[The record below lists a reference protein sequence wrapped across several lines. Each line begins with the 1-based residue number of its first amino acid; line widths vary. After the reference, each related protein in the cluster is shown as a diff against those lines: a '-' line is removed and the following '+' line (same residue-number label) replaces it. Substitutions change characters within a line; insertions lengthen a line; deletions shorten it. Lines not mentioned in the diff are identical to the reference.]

1 MKENLVAMLR
11 HGLKS
16 CCRIGM
22 GCTVLLFLVFQ
33 SPVKAQERKN
43 LAFKNKTIEEA
54 FRQIEQLYQVKFYYS
69 TIKLNPQERISFSKK
84 PRSIQD
90 VLSELELKV
99 FLKFKQDGSMIAVKA
114 KVTEIEQ
121 ATGGVNL
128 QLIDGTVID
137 HLKKPLPG
145 VSVRVKGN
153 PSRSTLSDMNGKYKI
168 SVAEKEVLIL
178 SYIGFVRTEVP
189 VGKSS
194 TIVTIL
200 KEEVSELNQ
209 VVVTGISDRKRET
222 YTGSSTTFTGKEL
235 MKLSSGNILQG
246 LGLVDPSF
254 RIIDNNLAGSDPNAL
269 PNIEIR
275 GGNSLTENYANGDL
289 RGTFYGNPNLP
300 LFILD
305 GFETSLERIVDLDMN
320 RIESVTL
327 LKDGSAAAIYG
338 TRSANGV
345 VVIVTKSPAA
355 GKLRATYALSSNM
368 VIPDLRDY
376 NMLDATRLLEF
387 EKRTGLYS
395 STNPSEQIQ
404 KQELYNDRLALLKAG
419 TNTYWLSQPLK
430 TAVEQ
435 RHSLT
440 LDGGDQAFRYSIG
453 FSAAFNP
460 GVMKGSSRDNYQG
473 NMLFNYN
480 TGNFLFRNDLQ
491 IVNTKGT
498 ASPYGNFQD
507 FVNAKPYFPIP
518 GEEGAGSPFLYET
531 FANGIRNNYILN
543 PLYNGTLNT
552 QSISQYTEI
561 VNNLSSE
568 WKINDDFRL
577 RATLGINKRLSDSKD
592 FRSAEHTAFAGISPD
607 MAAYALRGDLDIS
620 NSKSFGYEA
629 SLFATY
635 SKLINEKHSFYLL
648 SGFNAKE
655 SNSSVM
661 RVSAEGFPNP
671 KMDDL
676 AFAKQYK
683 ANSRPEGLDNTSRL
697 AGFLATFNYAYDSR
711 YFVDLSFKLDG
722 SSQFG
727 SNEKYA
733 PVWSAGLGWNLHRES
748 FIQKLNVFS
757 NLRLTAAIAETASQ
771 NFAPYQAM
779 TKYKYNTDNIYGQDF
794 GAIIQGLGNANL
806 KWQTTRQK
814 KVALDFGLFSG
825 LLNINSEYYWK
836 STSNL
841 LQSVTLAPSTGFAS
855 FTDNIG
861 SLQNN
866 GFDIRVNVRV
876 LQGGPNKARLGI
888 WGNIG
893 ANKNKISKISDAMK
907 QRNQLILDD
916 LQYSYDRDFD
926 KVSTLPP
933 NIFVEGA
940 SRSAIYA
947 IRSLGIDPATGNE
960 IYQYR
965 DGSIGTEWRAAEQ
978 VVIGD
983 ERPTVSGGLGLNFGY
998 KGWDAV
1004 VAGGYSYGGY
1014 LYNSTLVSKV
1024 EDIDVMNHNVD
1035 ERAYDAKWTRPG
1047 DEAKYSGYSSSIGGN
1062 RVGATSR
1069 FVQKNNYLTI
1079 SAITLGYTFNNTPL
1093 IKRLKIQNLRLNL
1106 SMNDIVRFST
1116 IRIERGTQY
1125 PFAQRISFGA
1135 NVTL

>member
-11 HGLKS
+11 HGIKP
-16 CCRIGM
+16 CCRISM
-22 GCTVLLFLVFQ
+22 HCIAVFFFVFLQ
-33 SPVKAQERKN
+33 SAGAQEKKN
-43 LAFKNKTIEEA
+43 LSFNNKTIEQA

-69 TIKLNPQERISFSKK
+69 TIKLNPQERISFPKK
-84 PRSIQD
+84 SRSIED
-90 VLSELELKV
+90 VLAELEMKV
-99 FLKFKQDGSMIAVKA
+99 FLKFKQDGAMIAVKA
-114 KVTEIEQ
+114 KIAEIEKQ
-121 ATGGVNL
+121 TGAVSL
-128 QLIDGTVID
+128 QQINGTVID

-145 VSVRVKGN
+145 VSVRVKGD
-153 PSRSTLSDMNGKYKI
+153 PSRSTVSDSNGKYQI
-168 SVAEKEVLIL
+168 RAAEKEVLIL
-178 SYIGFVRTEVP
+178 SYIGFVRTEVT
-189 VGKSS
+189 VGKNSN
-194 TIVTIL
+194 IQTIL
-200 KEEVSELNQ
+200 KEDVSELNQ
-209 VVVTGISDRKRET
+209 VVVTGISDRKKET
-222 YTGSSTTFTGKEL
+222 YTGSSTTFTGQEL
-235 MKLSSGNILQG
+235 MKLSTGNILQG
-246 LGLVDPSF
+246 LGLLDPSF

-275 GGNSLTENYANGDL
+275 GGNNLTENYASGDL
-289 RGTFYGNPNLP
+289 RSTFYGNPNLP

-320 RIESVTL
+320 RIESLTL

-387 EKRTGLYS
+387 EERVGLYS
-395 STNPSEQIQ
+395 SSTPSEHISRQ
-404 KQELYNDRLALLKAG
+404 KLYNDRLAFLKAG

-440 LDGGDQAFRYSIG
+440 LDGGDQAFKYSVG

-491 IVNTKGT
+491 IANTKGT
-498 ASPYGNFQD
+498 ASPYGSFQD

-518 GEEGAGSPFLYET
+518 GEGGAGSPFLYET
-531 FANGIRNNYILN
+531 FKNGLRDQFIIN
-543 PLYNGTLNT
+543 PLYNGTINT

-561 VNNLSSE
+561 INNLSSE
-568 WKINDDFRL
+568 WKISDDFRL
-577 RATLGINKRLSDSKD
+577 RATIGINKRLSDTKD
-592 FRSAEHTAFAGISPD
+592 FRPAEHTAFAGITPD
-607 MAAYALRGDLDIS
+607 MASYALRGDLNVS
-620 NSKSFGYEA
+620 NSKSFGYEG
-629 SLFATY
+629 SLFATF

-648 SGFNAKE
+648 SGFNVKE
-655 SNSSVM
+655 SNSSIM
-661 RVSAEGFPNP
+661 RITAQGFPNP

-683 ANSRPEGLDNTSRL
+683 ENTRPDGLDNTSRL

-733 PVWSAGLGWNLHRES
+733 PVWSAGLGWNLYKES
-748 FIQKLNVFS
+748 FIQKLNFFS
-757 NLRLTAAIAETASQ
+757 NLRITAGIAETASQ

-779 TKYKYNTDNIYGQDF
+779 TKYKYNTESIYDQDF
-794 GAIIQGLGNANL
+794 GAVIQGLGNANL

-814 KVALDFGLFSG
+814 KVAMDFGLFAG

-861 SLQNN
+861 SVQNN
-866 GFDIRVNVRV
+866 GFDIRVNLRV

-888 WGNIG
+888 WANMG

-907 QRNQLILDD
+907 QRNKLILDD
-916 LQYSYDRDFD
+916 LQFNYDKDLGG
-926 KVSTLPP
+926 VSTLPP

-983 ERPTVSGGLGLNFGY
+983 ERPTLSGGLGANFAY

-1024 EDIDVMNHNVD
+1024 EDIDVSEYNVD
-1035 ERAYDAKWTRPG
+1035 ERAYEAKWTRPG
-1047 DEAKYSGYSSSIGGN
+1047 DEAKYSGYSSINGAN

-1079 SAITLGYTFNNTPL
+1079 SAITLGYTFNNSPF

-1106 SMNDIVRFST
+1106 SMNDILRIST
-1116 IRIERGTQY
+1116 IRIERGTMY

-1135 NVTL
+1135 NITL

>member
-11 HGLKS
+11 HGLKP
-16 CCRIGM
+16 CCRISM
-22 GCTVLLFLVFQ
+22 LFTAVFFFIFQ
-33 SPVKAQERKN
+33 PPAAAQEKKN
-43 LAFKNKTIEEA
+43 LAFKNQTIEQA

-69 TIKLNPQERISFSKK
+69 TVKLNPKEKISFAKK
-84 PRSIQD
+84 SRSIQD
-90 VLSELELKV
+90 VLTELELKV
-99 FLKFKQDGSMIAVKA
+99 FLKFKQDGAMIAVKA
-114 KVTEIEQ
+114 KIAEIEQ
-121 ATGGVNL
+121 ATGAVSV
-128 QLIDGTVID
+128 QLINGTVID
-137 HLKKPLPG
+137 QSKKPLPG
-145 VSVRVKGN
+145 VSVRVKGD
-153 PSRSTLSDMNGKYKI
+153 PSRSTISDTNGKYNI
-168 SVAEKEVLIL
+168 RAAEKEILIL
-178 SYIGFVRTEVP
+178 SYIGYVRTEVP
-189 VGKSS
+189 VGKN
-194 TIVTIL
+194 TNLITVL

-209 VVVTGISDRKRET
+209 VVVTGISDRKKET

-246 LGLVDPSF
+246 LGLLDPSF
-254 RIIDNNLAGSDPNAL
+254 RIIDNNIAGSDPNAL

-275 GGNSLTENYANGDL
+275 GGNSLTENYASGDL
-289 RGTFYGNPNLP
+289 RSTFYGNPNLP

-320 RIESVTL
+320 RIESLTL

-355 GKLRATYALSSNM
+355 GKLRATYALSTNM
-368 VIPDLRDY
+368 VVPDLRDY
-376 NMLDATRLLEF
+376 RMLDAARLLDF
-387 EKRTGLYS
+387 EQRVGLYS
-395 STNPSEQIQ
+395 SSNPSTQILN
-404 KQELYNDRLALLKAG
+404 QELYNDRLALVKAG
-419 TNTYWLSQPLK
+419 TNSYWLSQPLR

-435 RHSLT
+435 RHSVT
-440 LDGGDQAFRYSIG
+440 LDGGDQAFRYSVG

-491 IVNTKGT
+491 VVNTKGT
-498 ASPYGNFQD
+498 ASPYGNFQE

-518 GEEGAGSPFLYET
+518 ADEGAASPFLYET
-531 FANGIRNNYILN
+531 FVNGNRSNYIVN
-543 PLYNGTLNT
+543 PLYDASLNT

-568 WKINDDFRL
+568 WKISDDFRL
-577 RATLGINKRLSDSKD
+577 RGTLGINKRLSDTKD
-592 FRSAEHTAFAGISPD
+592 FRSAAHSAFLSQTPD
-607 MAAYALRGDLDIS
+607 MPGYALRGDLNIS
-620 NSKSFGYEA
+620 NSKSFGYEG
-629 SLFATY
+629 SLFATF
-635 SKLINEKHSFYLL
+635 SKLIKEKHSFYLL
-648 SGFNAKE
+648 SGFNVKE
-655 SNSSVM
+655 SNSSIM
-661 RVSAEGFPNP
+661 RVSAQGFPNP

-683 ANSRPEGLDNTSRL
+683 ENSRPDGLDNTSRL

-733 PVWSAGLGWNLHRES
+733 PVWSAGLGWNLHREN
-748 FIQKLNVFS
+748 FIKNLNVFS
-757 NLRLTAAIAETASQ
+757 SLRLTSAIAETASQ

-779 TKYKYNTDNIYGQDF
+779 TKYKYNTDNIYDQDF

-814 KVALDFGLFSG
+814 KVAMDFGLFGS
-825 LLNINSEYYWK
+825 LLNVNAEYYWK

-866 GFDIRVNVRV
+866 GFDIRVNLR
-876 LQGGPNKARLGI
+876 LLKGGPNKPLLSI

-893 ANKNKISKISDAMK
+893 ANENKISKISDAMK
-907 QRNQLILDD
+907 QRNKLILDD
-916 LQYSYDRDFD
+916 LQYRYDGDD
-926 KVSTLPP
+926 QKLSTLPP

-940 SRSAIYA
+940 SRTAIYA
-947 IRSLGIDPATGNE
+947 LPSLGIDPATGNE

-965 DGSIGTEWRAAEQ
+965 DGSVGTEWKASEM
-978 VVIGD
+978 VVIAD
-983 ERPTVSGGLGLNFGY
+983 ERPKASGGLGANFAY

-1004 VAGGYSYGGY
+1004 VAGGYSFGGY

-1024 EDIDVMNHNVD
+1024 EDIDIAANNVD
-1035 ERAYDAKWTRPG
+1035 ERVYEGMWTRPG
-1047 DEAKYSGYSSSIGGN
+1047 DQAQYSGYSSINGGN

-1069 FVQKNNYLTI
+1069 FVQKNNYVTI
-1079 SAITLGYTFNNTPL
+1079 SAITLGYTFNNAAFM
-1093 IKRLKIQNLRLNL
+1093 KRLKIQNFRLNL
-1106 SMNDIVRFST
+1106 SMNDIARFST

-1135 NVTL
+1135 NITL